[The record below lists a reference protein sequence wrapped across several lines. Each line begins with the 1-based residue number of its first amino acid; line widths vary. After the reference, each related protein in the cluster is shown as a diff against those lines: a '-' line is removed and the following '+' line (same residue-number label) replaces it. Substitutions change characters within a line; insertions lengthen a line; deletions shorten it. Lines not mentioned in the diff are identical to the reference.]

1 MSVPYLGTLASLVSH
16 TSLTTN
22 ELEISGYTAVTR
34 PSPQKAICPFFRYG
48 RKYLGAMGNGRL
60 FFRQLQETTADRLA
74 YATYTK

>member
-16 TSLTTN
+16 TSLKTN
-22 ELEISGYTAVTR
+22 ELEISGYTAVTT
-34 PSPQKAICPFFRYG
+34 PSPQKAICPFFGYG
-48 RKYLGAMGNGRL
+48 RKYQAPWVMAA